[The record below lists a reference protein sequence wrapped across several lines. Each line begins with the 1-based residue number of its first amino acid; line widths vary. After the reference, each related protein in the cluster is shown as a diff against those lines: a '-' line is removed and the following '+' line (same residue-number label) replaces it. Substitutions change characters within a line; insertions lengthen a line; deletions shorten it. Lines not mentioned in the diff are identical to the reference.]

1 MEKVTIFV
9 FDACGLITF
18 LRNEQGAEKV
28 MQLFAEE
35 ENTFLMHAIT
45 LGEVF
50 YDTLRINKDKA
61 FDLFEDVNDLAIQI
75 VWNIDENFLK
85 AAGNFKV
92 NNKMSYADSFVL
104 ALAKEYNAQVI
115 STDHHEF
122 DAVEKNTNLKF
133 YWYDETNT

>member
-28 MQLFAEE
+28 MQLFAED

-45 LGEVF
+45 LGEVY
-50 YDTLRINKDKA
+50 YDTLRVSKDKA
-61 FDLFEDVNDLAIQI
+61 LELFNTVKDLGIQI
-75 VWNIDENFLK
+75 VWNMDENLIRV
-85 AAGNFKV
+85 AGEFKV
-92 NNKMSYADSFVL
+92 NNRMSYADSFVL
-104 ALAKEYNAQVI
+104 ALAKEYNAQII

-122 DAVEKNTNLKF
+122 DAVEKTSNLKF
-133 YWYDETNT
+133 FWLR

>member
-1 MEKVTIFV
+1 MEKVTIYV

-28 MQLFAEE
+28 MQLFADE

-45 LGEVF
+45 LGEVY
-50 YDTLRINKDKA
+50 YDTLRMNKDKA
-61 FDLFEDVNDLAIQI
+61 LELFETVNELGIQI
-75 VWNIDENFLK
+75 VWNMDENLIK
-85 AAGNFKV
+85 VAGDFKV

-104 ALAKEYNAQVI
+104 ALAKEYNAQII

-122 DAVEKNTNLKF
+122 DTVEKNSNLKF
-133 YWYDETNT
+133 FWLR